1 MDPVQEPKLDFWH
14 NSRVQKLRIPALN
27 VTELYPRIRATSLRL
42 CTFLPYSSLICD
54 QVLLL
59 IVFNGYCTQYFVIFP
74 WLGPSLE
81 THVRLLPLNLLLVMV
96 WVTYYLAIAT
106 DPGRVPPWY
115 EPSET
120 SAGKA
125 GLRWCKKCK
134 VFKPYDILVNV
145 YSW

>member
-1 MDPVQEPKLDFWH
+1 MSQNFILGFGRLLFVFVHRPPC
-14 NSRVQKLRIPALN
+14 SR
-27 VTELYPRIRATSLRL
+27 
-42 CTFLPYSSLICD
+42 LIYD

-81 THVRLLPLNLLLVMV
+81 THVRLLPLNLLLIMV
-96 WVTYYLAIAT
+96 WVTYYLAIVT

-145 YSW
+145 Y